1 MGVYLHMR
9 LKRGRRSHRA
19 PEYREPFRCQKAPDF
34 ARHSVSASGPETV
47 TPRVVGLLLPAGRNL
62 NGCGTCHKRKGEL
75 ALLLG
80 GGAVYAEFSMD
91 VVALQEKISR
101 IDGVEAARVVA
112 GNGHIDEIH
121 VLARRNKPP
130 KQLVRDV
137 QSLGQA
143 LFGVDIDR
151 RIVSVVQLADS
162 VLASG
167 SRPALADVAESI
179 DGNRTE
185 VTVTLKWKE
194 RLLVGQAT
202 GAAAVATR
210 WRHIAEATLE
220 AVRQAIHS
228 DVGLGVSSM
237 DITTLGSRRLAI
249 SQVVV
254 VTESGER
261 LLIGSAY
268 VEDDESR
275 AVVRSVL
282 DALNRLLPDLKT
294 P

>member
-1 MGVYLHMR
+1 V
-9 LKRGRRSHRA
+9 
-19 PEYREPFRCQKAPDF
+19 EQ
-34 ARHSVSASGPETV
+34 GP
-47 TPRVVGLLLPAGRNL
+47 
-62 NGCGTCHKRKGEL
+62 
-75 ALLLG
+75 
-80 GGAVYAEFSMD
+80 VYAEVRMD

-101 IDGVEAARVVA
+101 IDGIEAARVVA

-143 LFGVDIDR
+143 LFGIDIDR

-179 DGNRTE
+179 DGNRIE

-202 GAAAVATR
+202 GAAATATR

-228 DVGLGVSSM
+228 DVGLGISSM

-254 VTESGER
+254 VTQSGER

-282 DALNRLLPDLKT
+282 DALNRLLPDLET

>member
-1 MGVYLHMR
+1 M
-9 LKRGRRSHRA
+9 
-19 PEYREPFRCQKAPDF
+19 DF
-34 ARHSVSASGPETV
+34 
-47 TPRVVGLLLPAGRNL
+47 LPAWGNL
-62 NGCGTCHKRKGEL
+62 DPCVRVHKRKGSEEVSTGP
-75 ALLLG
+75 AK
-80 GGAVYAEFSMD
+80 VYAEPRMD
-91 VVALQEKISR
+91 ISSLQKKINR

-112 GNGHIDEIH
+112 ENGHIDEIH
-121 VLARRNKPP
+121 VLARREKPP

-137 QSLGQA
+137 QSLGHA
-143 LFGVDIDR
+143 LFGIDIDR
-151 RIVSVVQLADS
+151 RVVSVVQLADS
-162 VLASG
+162 DLQSG
-167 SRPALADVAESI
+167 TRPALVDVAESI

-194 RLLVGQAT
+194 RLLVGQSA
-202 GAAAVATR
+202 GAAASATR
-210 WRHIAEATLE
+210 WRLVAEATLE
-220 AVRQAIHS
+220 AVRQAIHH

-237 DITTLGSRRLAI
+237 DLTILGSRRLAI
-249 SQVVV
+249 SQIVV
-254 VTESGER
+254 VTEASER

>member
-1 MGVYLHMR
+1 
-9 LKRGRRSHRA
+9 
-19 PEYREPFRCQKAPDF
+19 
-34 ARHSVSASGPETV
+34 
-47 TPRVVGLLLPAGRNL
+47 
-62 NGCGTCHKRKGEL
+62 
-75 ALLLG
+75 
-80 GGAVYAEFSMD
+80 MD
-91 VVALQEKISR
+91 VADLQEKISR

-121 VLARRNKPP
+121 VLARRTKPP

-143 LFGVDIDR
+143 LFGLDIDR

-167 SRPALADVAESI
+167 SRPALADVAEST
-179 DGNRTE
+179 DGNRIE

-228 DVGLGVSSM
+228 DIGLGVSSM